1 MLSSEDP
8 NLVGS
13 HHYGCACRRI
23 AATTTRPAFTAFGLA
38 LYHHGE
44 HRSQTNRVSGVPN
57 APTNNKSNPTYRDVE
72 VSHLVRLQGRPE
84 LGAMTFDEVSLERSK
99 GFVQALQVS
108 PAPPL
113 NPDL

>member
-23 AATTTRPAFTAFGLA
+23 AATTRPAFTAFGLG

-57 APTNNKSNPTYRDVE
+57 APTNNKSNPTYRDAE
-72 VSHLVRLQGRPE
+72 VCHLVRVQGRPE